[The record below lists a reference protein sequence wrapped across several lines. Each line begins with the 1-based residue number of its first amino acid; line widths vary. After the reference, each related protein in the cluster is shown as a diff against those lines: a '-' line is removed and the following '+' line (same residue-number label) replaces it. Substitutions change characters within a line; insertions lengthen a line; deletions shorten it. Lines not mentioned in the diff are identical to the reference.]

1 MRYEYICIAV
11 VALMWGGYPLM
22 ARASG
27 VGGPMGALVLTL
39 TALLPIGAATIW
51 QGGAVRPDM
60 AAMLKLSIAGLMMG
74 MGLVAFNAVANSR
87 NMDASV
93 SIPIIDTTMLIVT
106 VIGAILFFAEPLTAR
121 KAIGIAML
129 IAGIAVLKPA

>member
-1 MRYEYICIAV
+1 V
-11 VALMWGGYPLM
+11 
-22 ARASG
+22 
-27 VGGPMGALVLTL
+27 
-39 TALLPIGAATIW
+39 
-51 QGGAVRPDM
+51 
-60 AAMLKLSIAGLMMG
+60 MMG

-106 VIGAILFFAEPLTAR
+106 VLGAILFFAEPLTAR